1 MANFDALKSMR
12 EEAVCPICLEFFA
25 EPVTI
30 DCGHNFC
37 RVCIE
42 QHWWSERGAA
52 TCPQCRT
59 RLPRNSARPNCFVAN
74 MVENVRKLSLDE
86 RQPEL
91 RCPAHDERLKVFC
104 SDDMAPICVVCA
116 TSRDH
121 RGHFTSPVAEAAE
134 LYKGMVRNELKFFN
148 EQMQEICQSQ
158 DKEEADIKK
167 LKKVAANLQN
177 DITSKFNQLHQFL
190 RQEEESLRAK
200 LEQEEKIILQQKEE
214 NMKIISEQRASFK
227 QAISDLQG
235 KLALDDAEFLQPFRV
250 NHYNFRYSRSHEM
263 WTHQEMDLYRFLDFL
278 DFWAVL
284 LKFKLKEKKR
294 INDQDVKS
302 ILGRGSN
309 LQFHKPTEVPIDLS
323 HGDFN
328 VLFQYNVW
336 KRMLKLI
343 KPVPAALTLN
353 LNTAHERLV
362 LSSDLRAVKL
372 GEKQNVPDQ
381 AERFIHWHAV
391 LALQGFRTGQHY
403 WEVDVGKNTY
413 WGMGVVKES
422 LPRKSEFKPEPKSGF
437 WVLWCLEEKY
447 TIISSYRTSIP
458 VRIKPQRL
466 GIYLDYE
473 AGKVSFYNT
482 DDISHLHTFR
492 DKFTEK
498 LYPFFLTGCNIDS
511 LQIVH
516 LHI

>member
-235 KLALDDAEFLQPFRV
+235 KLALDDAEFLQ
-250 NHYNFRYSRSHEM
+250 
-263 WTHQEMDLYRFLDFL
+263 
-278 DFWAVL
+278 
-284 LKFKLKEKKR
+284 
-294 INDQDVKS
+294 DVKS